1 MENTLDSKTMRARIE
16 RELDESCRV
25 KQRFSGKLKA
35 QIVQLAQSMA
45 SALAEGRTT
54 FWMGNGGSPADAQH
68 IAAELVVRLR
78 RTRQALPA
86 VALTTNTSILTA
98 VANDISF
105 EEVFARQVEAL
116 VREGDLLIGL
126 STSGNSE
133 NVVRAIQA
141 GNQKKALTVGWTGQP
156 GGRLAEVALL
166 CLCIPSRDTQRIQE
180 CHITI
185 GHILCGLVE
194 DLLEELVRRAV
205 ENPVPASA
213 KRPT

>member
-1 MENTLDSKTMRARIE
+1 MNSKTMRARIE

-45 SALAEGRTT
+45 YALAEGRTT
-54 FWMGNGGSPADAQH
+54 FWMGNGGSAADAQH

-105 EEVFARQVEAL
+105 EEIFARQVEAL

-126 STSGNSE
+126 STSGNSA

-156 GGRLAEVALL
+156 GGRLAQVAQL
-166 CLCIPSRDTQRIQE
+166 CLRIPSRDTQRIQE

-194 DLLEELVRRAV
+194 DLFEEL
-205 ENPVPASA
+205 
-213 KRPT
+213 TTG